1 QLSAEGDVGQLR
13 VGFVNSM
20 LYRGLPRAMSRFE
33 REHPN
38 MEVVLGEMNSA
49 EQAQALQRGQI
60 DLGFV
65 HWGRLPA
72 EIVSEP
78 LISDPFL
85 CCLPAGHRLAGQAR
99 LDLAELRDE
108 DFILFPRHVSPHYHD
123 LIIARCVDAGFSPRI
138 RHEARLWQT
147 VAAMVGLGMG
157 VALIPETL
165 CLAWRNEVRYLE
177 IEPAGAR
184 SEIHAILPASE
195 PSRAAQAF
203 LATLKSGLDDA

>member
-1 QLSAEGDVGQLR
+1 
-13 VGFVNSM
+13 M
-20 LYRGLPRAMSRFE
+20 
-33 REHPN
+33 
-38 MEVVLGEMNSA
+38 
-49 EQAQALQRGQI
+49 
-60 DLGFV
+60 
-65 HWGRLPA
+65 
-72 EIVSEP
+72 
-78 LISDPFL
+78 
-85 CCLPAGHRLAGQAR
+85 
-99 LDLAELRDE
+99 RDE

>member
-1 QLSAEGDVGQLR
+1 MSEALLDA
-13 VGFVNSM
+13 
-20 LYRGLPRAMSRFE
+20 RGIALGYPRGAGWQA
-33 REHPN
+33 
-38 MEVVLGEMNSA
+38 VLGDF
-49 EQAQALQRGQI
+49 
-60 DLGFV
+60 DL
-65 HWGRLPA
+65 
-72 EIVSEP
+72 
-78 LISDPFL
+78 
-85 CCLPAGHRLAGQAR
+85 
-99 LDLAELRDE
+99 
-108 DFILFPRHVSPHYHD
+108 
-123 LIIARCVDAGFSPRI
+123 
-138 RHEARLWQT
+138 RLWQT